1 MVNILIR
8 NIPEKVIEKL
18 DQQVAQLNT
27 HREKKLSRNDYIK
40 LIITNRVNNELENY
54 QRTKYEILL
63 QHQND
68 LAELEVELLKQILI
82 SFTTGKTT
90 EAINLIENLPG
101 LSDEK
106 KERWY
111 DH

>member
-1 MVNILIR
+1 MTNILIR
-8 NIPEKVIEKL
+8 NIPRKVIERL
-18 DQQVAQLNT
+18 DQQVAQLNA
-27 HREKKLSRNDYIK
+27 HRKNKLSRNDYIK
-40 LIITNRVNNELENY
+40 LIITNQVDTELENY
-54 QRTKYEILL
+54 QRSKYELLL

-68 LAELEVELLKQILI
+68 LGELEVELLKQILI
-82 SFTTGKTT
+82 SFMTGKTT

-106 KERWY
+106 KESLY